1 MTFEKISQDFSTDGH
16 SVSHRQRFRQGTAHF
31 TIKFRAVSFLLFLIP
46 PLYSLLVKSD
56 LVELSLVYSFWF
68 QIHVKHL

>member
-31 TIKFRAVSFLLFLIP
+31 TIKFRAVSFLLFFIP

>member
-31 TIKFRAVSFLLFLIP
+31 TIKFRAVSFLLFFYTTALLP
-46 PLYSLLVKSD
+46 PC
-56 LVELSLVYSFWF
+56 E
-68 QIHVKHL
+68 I